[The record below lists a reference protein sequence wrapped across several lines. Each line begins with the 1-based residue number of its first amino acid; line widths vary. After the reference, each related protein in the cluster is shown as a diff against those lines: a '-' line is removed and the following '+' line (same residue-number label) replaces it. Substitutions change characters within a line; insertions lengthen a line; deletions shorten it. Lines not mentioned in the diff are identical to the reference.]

1 MSQPQEEVKPE
12 GWERVE
18 ALGQLVGLVPQWFPI
33 GKQRISPQRD

>member
-18 ALGQLVGLVPQWFPI
+18 ALGKLVGLVPQWFQF
-33 GKQRISPQRD
+33 GNLGISPQRH